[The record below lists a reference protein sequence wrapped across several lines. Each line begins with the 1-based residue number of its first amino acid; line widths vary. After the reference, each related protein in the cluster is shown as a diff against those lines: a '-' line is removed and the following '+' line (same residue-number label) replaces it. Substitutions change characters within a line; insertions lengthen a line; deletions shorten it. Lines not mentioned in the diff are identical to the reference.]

1 MTHRSKH
8 PDLNIPRISTLYGGP
23 QVSRQKKKAPGKR
36 EIPAA
41 KEIFLRQ
48 KRNSRGNRKISR

>member
-8 PDLNIPRISTLYGGP
+8 PDLNIPRISTSYGRP

-41 KEIFLRQ
+41 IEK
-48 KRNSRGNRKISR
+48 SRGKRETPATKER